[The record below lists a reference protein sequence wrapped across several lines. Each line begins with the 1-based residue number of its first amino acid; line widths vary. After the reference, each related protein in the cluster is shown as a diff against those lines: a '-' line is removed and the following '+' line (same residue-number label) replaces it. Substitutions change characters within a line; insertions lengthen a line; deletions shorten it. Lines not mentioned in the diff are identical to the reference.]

1 MATYIDING
10 NTQHL
15 QSTSKNL
22 IIENNPDIREI
33 VRTLNIAN
41 IQINNN
47 PNLERIQFGQRAVMT
62 LGITG
67 NPKLTFVQTI
77 KVGLSVEIYDNPLL
91 NHSELFVNF
100 ADVSG
105 KIKPHINIHDSKDTC
120 GETTEI
126 ENVVFESNSPERFES
141 PDFLKKTTNSYM
153 VHYEYYDGK
162 AYPIIT
168 IPKGT
173 ILYTYTYIDEK
184 THILDNLY
192 NINDY
197 ANYEK
202 ELKFFYSVPYG
213 SKFGIDGKYNYCHIV
228 ALTADMRLLC
238 MVSPA
243 PQTMENMFDQVNNP
257 TTNECGEQYYDS
269 SVTFP
274 CELFDHDL
282 CISREFM
289 EAMNVQG
296 YINIVRETGGFPY
309 DPIPLSAFGLQVRP
323 WQFKKGGV
331 IGEPSVPLESNYNN
345 INRIFSIETPANT
358 LYGLPQI
365 VLCPI
370 KTILFGEDH
379 TPLYHKYNSIK
390 YKRRTTSNQLF
401 WFQNYNYFH
410 IDSCLIEDIN
420 KTVEKFKTD
429 IVQNRQ
435 YHLFYLLN
443 THRDIDY
450 DKWKLIEHIR
460 FNDIDYLSDYENEV
474 QGCAFE
480 TIAYHIL
487 KDGEHVWDRQIA
499 GTRRKIRKKGTRRK
513 ARQRSKNLWVFER
526 SSFGMPIMY
535 AK

>member
-100 ADVSG
+100 ADISG

-141 PDFLKKTTNSYM
+141 PDFLKKTTNPYM

-296 YINIVRETGGFPY
+296 YINVDKDDSISNGLVWGENMNNRDYSVFIKDYIINLENKINTKATNSIITIRNTVFFHVYHKLNKKSYASSRKIIVRP
-309 DPIPLSAFGLQVRP
+309 VRN
-323 WQFKKGGV
+323 
-331 IGEPSVPLESNYNN
+331 L
-345 INRIFSIETPANT
+345 
-358 LYGLPQI
+358 
-365 VLCPI
+365 
-370 KTILFGEDH
+370 
-379 TPLYHKYNSIK
+379 
-390 YKRRTTSNQLF
+390 TSN
-401 WFQNYNYFH
+401 
-410 IDSCLIEDIN
+410 
-420 KTVEKFKTD
+420 
-429 IVQNRQ
+429 
-435 YHLFYLLN
+435 
-443 THRDIDY
+443 
-450 DKWKLIEHIR
+450 
-460 FNDIDYLSDYENEV
+460 DYE
-474 QGCAFE
+474 
-480 TIAYHIL
+480 Y
-487 KDGEHVWDRQIA
+487 R
-499 GTRRKIRKKGTRRK
+499 
-513 ARQRSKNLWVFER
+513 
-526 SSFGMPIMY
+526 
-535 AK
+535 

>member
-15 QSTSKNL
+15 QSTSKIL
-22 IIENNPDIREI
+22 SIENKPDIREI
-33 VRTLNIAN
+33 VRTQNFCH

-47 PNLERIQFGQRAVMT
+47 PNLERIQFGQGGVII

-67 NPKLTFVQTI
+67 NPKLKFVQTL

-91 NHSELFVNF
+91 NHSELFVKF
-100 ADVSG
+100 ADASG
-105 KIKPHINIHDSKDTC
+105 KIKPHINIHDFKDTC
-120 GETTEI
+120 DETTDI
-126 ENVVFESNSPERFES
+126 ENVTFESNSPERSES
-141 PDFLKKTTNSYM
+141 PDFLKKTTNPYM
-153 VHYEYYDGK
+153 VHYKYYDGK

-192 NINDY
+192 NINEY

-228 ALTADMRLLC
+228 ALTAEMRLLC

-257 TTNECGEQYYDS
+257 STNECGEQYYDS

-296 YINIVRETGGFPY
+296 YINIVRETTDYSAKLTPY
-309 DPIPLSAFGLQVRP
+309 HPIPLSAFGLQVRP
-323 WQFKKGGV
+323 WLHTKGG
-331 IGEPSVPLESNYNN
+331 IIREPSVLLESNYNY

-379 TPLYHKYNSIK
+379 APLYHKYNEIK
-390 YKRRTTSNQLF
+390 YKRRTTANLRF

-410 IDSCLIEDIN
+410 VDSCLIEDIK
-420 KTVEKFKTD
+420 KTVEKLKTD

-450 DKWKLIEHIR
+450 DKWKWMEHIR
-460 FNDIDYLSDYENEV
+460 FNEHEYTVSLELLPFSM
-474 QGCAFE
+474 G
-480 TIAYHIL
+480 L
-487 KDGEHVWDRQIA
+487 KGNDEFPLQIA

-513 ARQRSKNLWVFER
+513 ARQRSKNSWVFER

>member
-15 QSTSKNL
+15 KTTSKIL
-22 IIENNPDIREI
+22 LIENNPDIREI
-33 VRTLNIAN
+33 VRTQHIAM
-41 IQINNN
+41 IEINNN
-47 PNLERIQFGQRAVMT
+47 PNLERIRFGQQGVIT

-91 NHSELFVNF
+91 NHIELFVKF
-100 ADVSG
+100 ADASG
-105 KIKPHINIHDSKDTC
+105 KIKPHINIHDSKDIC
-120 GETTEI
+120 DETTDI
-126 ENVVFESNSPERFES
+126 ENVMFESNSSERFES
-141 PDFLKKTTNSYM
+141 PDFLKKTTNPYM

-192 NINDY
+192 NINEY

-213 SKFGIDGKYNYCHIV
+213 SADGEYNYCQIV
-228 ALTADMRLLC
+228 ALTAEMRLLC

-257 TTNECGEQYYDS
+257 STNECGEQYYDS

-274 CELFDHDL
+274 CELYDHDF
-282 CISREFM
+282 CINREFM

-296 YINIVRETGGFPY
+296 YINIVRETTDYSAKLTPY

-323 WQFKKGGV
+323 WLYKKGG
-331 IGEPSVPLESNYNN
+331 IIREPSVLLESKYNY

-379 TPLYHKYNSIK
+379 APLYHKYNEIK
-390 YKRRTTSNQLF
+390 YKRRTTSNLHF

-410 IDSCLIEDIN
+410 IDSCLIEDIK

-450 DKWKLIEHIR
+450 DKWKWIEHIR
-460 FNDIDYLSDYENEV
+460 FNEQEYTVSLEV
-474 QGCAFE
+474 LPFGMG
-480 TIAYHIL
+480 L
-487 KDGEHVWDRQIA
+487 KGNDEFPLQIA

-513 ARQRSKNLWVFER
+513 ARQRPKNSWVFER